1 MSTLLDVDAAGL
13 DRLLAEGETLTVE
26 FKVGSI
32 NDTELVEA
40 VACLANGK
48 GGQLL
53 IGVSDAGR
61 VSGANHRHGSA
72 TDPVRLEALVTN
84 RTEPSVVTRVEIVT
98 HDGQDVIIVNVPTA
112 SSVVATSDGRFVRRA
127 VDVNGKP
134 HCVPMRPHEVLA
146 RAGAIGAQD
155 FSRVQLPDASMTDL
169 SPVEFSRLR
178 EMATDGGD
186 APIRTLSDEDILKAL
201 NLWAPNDQITAGAL
215 LLFGRSESLARH
227 IPTHEVAFQELSG
240 LEVRTNTITR
250 SPLFRAMDEL
260 NAAIAVRNPEEEIE
274 IGLFRVPLP
283 RFAEVAVRELIANA
297 LVHRDYN
304 ATGATVT
311 EVSEAGLTVSNP
323 GGLPEGVTLSN
334 LLTTPPR
341 PRNPALADAFKRAGL
356 VDRTSRGIN
365 RVFLSQLQLGR
376 PAPDYGRSTQSS
388 VVARIRSGPA
398 DTEMAGFIAESRQR
412 GQEFSLDDL
421 LALHEVRVERRITTA
436 RAAELFQVSAHE
448 ARTRLN
454 DLVERGLLESRGE
467 AKGRTYHLAAAVY
480 RRLGEPVHYVR
491 TRGFDE
497 LQQEQMVLAYV
508 ASHDSIT
515 RRDVAE
521 LCQLE
526 SEQASRLL
534 KRLRAAGRLEMRGA
548 RRTAIY
554 VAPETGDNR
563 G

>member
-1 MSTLLDVDAAGL
+1 MESAELDL
-13 DRLLAEGETLTVE
+13 LLAGGETLTVE
-26 FKVGSI
+26 FKLGSI

-48 GGQLL
+48 GGRLL
-53 IGVSDAGR
+53 IGVDDEG
-61 VSGANHRHGSA
+61 VVTGAKHRHGPV

-84 RTEPSVVTRVEIVT
+84 RTEPSVVCHVEVIQHVGNEVIVI
-98 HDGQDVIIVNVPTA
+98 DVPTA
-112 SSVVATSDGRFVRRA
+112 TSVVATSDGKFVRRA
-127 VDVNGKP
+127 TDVNGRP

-146 RAGAIGAQD
+146 RAGSAGAQD
-155 FSRVQLPDASMTDL
+155 FSRIPLPEASMDDL

-178 EMATDGGD
+178 DLVRDGGD
-186 APIRTLSDEDILKAL
+186 APIRMLSDEDILKAL
-201 NLWAPNDQITAGAL
+201 DLWTPDGHITAGAL
-215 LLFGRSESLARH
+215 LLFGRPDSLGRH
-227 IPTHEVAFQELSG
+227 LPTHEVAFQELAG

-250 SPLFRAMDEL
+250 APLFRAMEDL

-283 RFAEVAVRELIANA
+283 RFADVAVRELVANA
-297 LVHRDYN
+297 LVHRAY
-304 ATGATVT
+304 TSVGATLV
-311 EVSEAGLTVSNP
+311 EVNEIGLTVSNP
-323 GGLPEGVTLSN
+323 GGLPEGVTLGN

-365 RVFLSQLQLGR
+365 RVFYSQLQLGR
-376 PAPDYGRSTQSS
+376 PAPDYTRSTQSS
-388 VVARIRSGPA
+388 VVARVRSGPA
-398 DTEMAGFIAESRQR
+398 DAELAGFIAESRQR
-412 GQEFSLDDL
+412 GQEFSLEDL
-421 LALHEVRVERRITTA
+421 LALHEVRVERRISTA
-436 RAAELFQVSAHE
+436 RAAELFQVGAHE
-448 ARTRLN
+448 ARARLN

-480 RRLGEPVHYVR
+480 RRLGEPIHYVR

-508 ASHDSIT
+508 ASHGSIT

-534 KRLRAAGRLEMRGA
+534 KRLRAAGRLSMRGA

-554 VAPETGDNR
+554 VAPETGDGR